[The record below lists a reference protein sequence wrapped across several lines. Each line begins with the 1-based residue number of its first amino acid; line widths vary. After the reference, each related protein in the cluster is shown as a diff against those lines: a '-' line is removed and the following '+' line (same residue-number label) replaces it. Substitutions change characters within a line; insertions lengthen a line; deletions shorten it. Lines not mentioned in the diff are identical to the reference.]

1 MYTGL
6 THTHVLMSALFLFAL
21 LLKTVFLL
29 SGNDEMLERFK
40 RKFKIPEIIV
50 DSLMLLTGIYLA
62 FSSGWTTHGSW
73 FWIKMA
79 AFLAAVPMS
88 VIAFKKQNKAM
99 ALLSLLLLLYAY
111 GISETKSPVFN
122 KKAALVSDETPAVAE
137 GDNLVEAGAAIF
149 HLDCARCHGND
160 GRGGKSGAPNLRE
173 SKMTAEEVMARI
185 RKGKNAMPGYE
196 GYLDDKQIEALAAYI
211 GSLGAQ

>member
-6 THTHVLMSALFLFAL
+6 THTHVLMSALFLFSL
-21 LLKTVFLL
+21 LLKSVFLF

-40 RKFKIPEIIV
+40 RKFKIPEIVV

-62 FSSGWTTHGSW
+62 FNSGWTTQGSW
-73 FWIKMA
+73 FWIKLA
-79 AFLAAVPMS
+79 AFIAAVPMS
-88 VIAFKKQNKAM
+88 IIAFRKKQKAL

-122 KKAALVSDETPAVAE
+122 KKAALVSSETPAVSE

-149 HLDCARCHGND
+149 HLNCAHCHGND
-160 GRGGKSGAPNLRE
+160 GRGGKSGSPNLRE
-173 SKMTAEEVMARI
+173 SKLTKGEVTARI

-196 GYLDDKQIEALAAYI
+196 RYLDEKQIEALAAYI
-211 GSLGAQ
+211 GSLQAQ

>member
-88 VIAFKKQNKAM
+88 VIAFKKQNKAL

-122 KKAALVSDETPAVAE
+122 KKAALVSDETPAVVE

-211 GSLGAQ
+211 GSLRAQ